1 MQEPTKQKM
10 PLLPFLNLSLSD
22 SQSTTGATLYTG
34 VLGSD
39 AKALEEKPLVAGN
52 VKDTMANRRLLKLAN
67 WCLVR
72 SVPNSNGF
80 VESIRPRPP
89 KPPQPPQPPKAPRF
103 VVDFNKGP
111 FKKCMTPGCEER
123 DFHDGPHTKDIEAV
137 KAVKAV
143 KAMDVDDADTDTEDE
158 PMLPYDGNDT
168 LDLADFNIGSTLFEG
183 VPDRL
188 LSHKWLERKWTSAD
202 KAPQF
207 AMSVLFTLSNFEIA
221 VARYRRYR
229 KLMSDDLVTLKKL
242 SANVPV
248 LTQGLIDD
256 PSTMPADKSVT
267 ESVSWPLFDSLRNRQ
282 TALRNAKKTSMRRA
296 VSIFTSLKLDVEH
309 PWGISSTQ
317 NRAANSRD
325 PTTLQGFFADAEMQE
340 DAVEA
345 EGVNQALARKF
356 AEINNPQRGGSDDEE
371 RATIKSHT
379 ETVWNP
385 ATKLLGFRKA
395 LLALY
400 NTLGNDDLKDFIYQ
414 DLMGFL
420 YNGSRSMSVY
430 RNYVFMGPSG
440 VGKTTWARLMGRVYA
455 ASGIYMYGNVAETT
469 SNTFT
474 GQFLGQSG
482 PMTRTVLDTNL
493 ENIVLIDEAYQ
504 IAGESGSSYGEEV
517 ITTLVDYIDK
527 NVGLLMIIVA
537 GYEGKMRDNF
547 LENNEGLDRRF
558 PKQFVFPDYSPKQ
571 LVGILK
577 DKMDVYERAIWGD
590 LAFEKL
596 EALAQ
601 LGKRATDLVV
611 ESQTKIATWIRDHPE
626 LDPTDA
632 KILFKAP
639 VWTNEVLEWHDVLF
653 GKQGGSIENILSQM
667 RTLEALKSQRP
678 KGKDKFGWTSMT
690 RVLQTFFHDHEWKE
704 QLEDQSSN
712 LVSYLQNPQEYVALL
727 GSGAGAG
734 AAASEG
740 KSGKRGRSV

>member
-1 MQEPTKQKM
+1 M
-10 PLLPFLNLSLSD
+10 
-22 SQSTTGATLYTG
+22 
-34 VLGSD
+34 
-39 AKALEEKPLVAGN
+39 
-52 VKDTMANRRLLKLAN
+52 
-67 WCLVR
+67 
-72 SVPNSNGF
+72 
-80 VESIRPRPP
+80 
-89 KPPQPPQPPKAPRF
+89 
-103 VVDFNKGP
+103 
-111 FKKCMTPGCEER
+111 CMTPGCKEK
-123 DFHDGPHTKDIEAV
+123 DFHDGPHTQDMAPME
-137 KAVKAV
+137 
-143 KAMDVDDADTDTEDE
+143 VDDADTDTEESDLE
-158 PMLPYDGNDT
+158 FSQMLPYDENDT

-188 LSHKWLERKWTSAD
+188 LSHKWLERKWTSAQ

-221 VARYRRYR
+221 VARYKRYR
-229 KLMSDDLVTLKKL
+229 KLMSDDLVALKKL

-256 PSTMPADKSVT
+256 LSTMPADKSVT
-267 ESVSWPLFDSLRNRQ
+267 ESISWPLFDSLRNRQ
-282 TALRNAKKTSMRRA
+282 TALRNAKRTSMRRA
-296 VSIFTSLKLDVEH
+296 VSIFTSLKLDVKH
-309 PWGISSTQ
+309 PWGLSSMQ
-317 NRAANSRD
+317 NRDANSRD
-325 PTTLQGFFADAEMQE
+325 STYLQGFFADDEMQA
-340 DAVEA
+340 DAIVA
-345 EGVNQALARKF
+345 EGANLALARKY
-356 AEINNPQRGGSDDEE
+356 ELISNPDRGGSNDEE

-385 ATKLLGFRKA
+385 AKKLLGLRKV

-420 YNGSRSMSVY
+420 YNGSRSINVY

-527 NVGLLMIIVA
+527 NIGLLMIIVA

-547 LENNEGLDRRF
+547 LDNNEGLDRRF

-577 DKMDVYERAIWGD
+577 NKMDEYERVIWGD

-601 LGKRATDLVV
+601 LGKLATDLVV
-611 ESQTKIATWIRDHPE
+611 ENHAKITTWTRDHPE
-626 LDPTDA
+626 RSPTDA
-632 KILFKAP
+632 KALFKAP
-639 VWTNEVLEWHDVLF
+639 LWTNEVLEWHDLLF

-678 KGKDKFGWTSMT
+678 QGNDKFGWSSLA
-690 RVLQTFFHDHEWKE
+690 RVLQTFFHDYE
-704 QLEDQSSN
+704 
-712 LVSYLQNPQEYVALL
+712 
-727 GSGAGAG
+727 
-734 AAASEG
+734 
-740 KSGKRGRSV
+740 